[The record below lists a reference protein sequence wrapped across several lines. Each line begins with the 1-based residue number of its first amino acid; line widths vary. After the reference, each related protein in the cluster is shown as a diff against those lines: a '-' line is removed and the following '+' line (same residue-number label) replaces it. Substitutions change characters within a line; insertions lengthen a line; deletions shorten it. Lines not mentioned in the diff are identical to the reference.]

1 MGCRHL
7 PGAAE
12 RPAWGWAGS
21 AEVPVFLPRLQEVN
35 CKINKR
41 LKDALFTDQWSELFM
56 DVLSP
61 FHFVLVRKNPQGAGF
76 SSPGGGR
83 LGHAQAEPCTER
95 ICSGR
100 SGQRG
105 ALQSSEQHME
115 GEGERGT
122 PPACCPAF
130 FTTSSLSGCL

>member
-12 RPAWGWAGS
+12 QLAWGRAGS
-21 AEVPVFLPRLQEVN
+21 AEVPIFLPRLQEVN

-61 FHFVLVRKNPQGAGF
+61 FHFVLVRKNPKGLGSLPLGEAG
-76 SSPGGGR
+76 
-83 LGHAQAEPCTER
+83 
-95 ICSGR
+95 
-100 SGQRG
+100 
-105 ALQSSEQHME
+105 
-115 GEGERGT
+115 
-122 PPACCPAF
+122 
-130 FTTSSLSGCL
+130 

>member
-12 RPAWGWAGS
+12 RPTWGWAGS
-21 AEVPVFLPRLQEVN
+21 AEVPIFLPRLQEVN

-61 FHFVLVRKNPQGAGF
+61 FHFVLVRQTPKGLGSLPLGEAG
-76 SSPGGGR
+76 
-83 LGHAQAEPCTER
+83 
-95 ICSGR
+95 
-100 SGQRG
+100 
-105 ALQSSEQHME
+105 
-115 GEGERGT
+115 
-122 PPACCPAF
+122 
-130 FTTSSLSGCL
+130 